1 MQKVFRALAISVAL
15 YGTVH
20 ADQVED
26 GIGSALKSYKEGKPA
41 DAAVALQDVLK
52 LLNEKTGG
60 ALAAALPDHIGG
72 WRGGKV
78 ETQSLGG
85 TGGGSTT
92 SRTYRQGSKDKGDEK
107 KISVS
112 IASDSPLLGTISTF
126 LKAPALGQLLGA
138 KPKDVGSYPAMFI
151 SKEGIL
157 QFAVNQR
164 YVVLIQGK
172 KLSESEIMEI
182 ANGLKLEILKDIH

>member
-1 MQKVFRALAISVAL
+1 MQKVFRALAIGVAL
-15 YGTVH
+15 CSTVK
-20 ADQVED
+20 ADEVED
-26 GIGSALKSYKEGKPA
+26 GVNSALKSYKEGKPA
-41 DAAVALQDVLK
+41 DAANALQNVLK
-52 LLNEKTGG
+52 LLNSKTGG

-78 ETQSLGG
+78 ETQSLSG

-92 SRTYRQGSKDKGDEK
+92 SRTYRQGSKEKGDEK

-112 IASDSPLLGTISTF
+112 IASDSPLLGTITTF

-138 KPKDVGSYPAMFI
+138 KPKEVGPYPAMFI

-157 QFAVNQR
+157 QFAVNDR
-164 YVVLIQGK
+164 YAVLIQGK
-172 KLSESEIMEI
+172 KLGESEIMEV
-182 ANGLKLEILKDIH
+182 ATGLKLGILKDIH